1 MSFSSFFSLNCIET
15 MVPALT
21 RMKSGWKP
29 PKNHPWRNRKIK
41 EEIIS
46 K

>member
-1 MSFSSFFSLNCIET
+1 
-15 MVPALT
+15 
-21 RMKSGWKP
+21 MKSGWKP